1 MRELGDAA
9 LLRAARRDPVA
20 FCCFYERHAVRLHG
34 WLRSQ
39 TVGAEVAN
47 DLTAE
52 TFAQVLVSL
61 RRFRGG
67 DDDQA
72 AAWLYGIARNLVSQY
87 QRKDRVETS
96 ARSRV
101 GMPIR
106 DYSEYEASDE
116 SLDAEA
122 LGTRLHDAIADLSD
136 AERDALNLRVVDQLT
151 YEEVAERLSIEVP
164 AARMRV
170 SRALQ
175 TLRTR
180 LTGANR

>member
-1 MRELGDAA
+1 MEELGDAE
-9 LLRAARRDPVA
+9 LLRAARRDPDA
-20 FCCFYERHAVRLHG
+20 FCLFYERHAVRLHG
-34 WLRSQ
+34 WLRKQ
-39 TVGAEVAN
+39 TGGAEVAG

-52 TFAQVLVSL
+52 SFAQALVSL

-67 DDDQA
+67 DDEQA
-72 AAWLYGIARNLVSQY
+72 AAWLYGIARNLVFQY
-87 QRKDRVETS
+87 QRKLRVESS
-96 ARSRV
+96 ARSRL

-106 DYSEYEASDE
+106 DYSEYEESDE

-122 LGTRLHDAIADLSD
+122 LTPQLRDAVAGLSD
-136 AERDALNLRVVDQLT
+136 SERDALNLRVVGQLT
-151 YEEVAERLSIEVP
+151 YEEVAEELSIGVP

-180 LTGANR
+180 LTGANQ